1 MAAVTTI
8 TYVAKLGSQLRVGFK
23 VALSGSYP
31 TGGEIINLATAA
43 QDANFQGMAAAV
55 EALGAPLSIDMWTQ
69 AGNITTFYAPV
80 LGTSPA
86 NSKMKVATA
95 LTTEVS
101 AGTYAA
107 NAPTA
112 AADTIVGEAT
122 FNNL

>member
-31 TGGEIINLATAA
+31 PGGETINFATAA

-55 EALGAPLSIDMWTQ
+55 EALGAPLSLDMWSNG
-69 AGNITTFYAPV
+69 GNITTFYSPV
-80 LGTSPA
+80 LGTTPA

-95 LTTEVS
+95 LATEVS

-112 AADTIVGEAT
+112 AADTICGEAT